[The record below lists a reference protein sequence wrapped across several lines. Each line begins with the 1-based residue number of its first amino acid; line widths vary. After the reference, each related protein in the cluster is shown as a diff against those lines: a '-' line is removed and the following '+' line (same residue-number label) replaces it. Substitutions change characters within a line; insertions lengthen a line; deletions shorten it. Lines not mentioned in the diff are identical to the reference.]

1 MLLGSSWQCKSVHRA
16 LPDHGCRR
24 YRSFLPFR
32 RNSLLEA
39 LSRLRRGPAFPFPAS
54 LWLKWPFTWRSNVV
68 CNRRH
73 QSAHIATHSLLHTFT
88 YNHPKFPTVNTHHL
102 ARQSNMNIL
111 NIWASDEGYIDI
123 RPYRVICKDSLF
135 TAVKC
140 GDLWV
145 GTYRYTTMT
154 GSPVLSHNRA
164 ASNSTGHHKVLSNFS
179 RQCDDDDVT
188 RRNYSVA
195 SDFWIGYQLL

>member
-1 MLLGSSWQCKSVHRA
+1 MWLGSSWQCKSVHRA

-73 QSAHIATHSLLHTFT
+73 QSAHIATHSLMHKAAHFHIQPPKVSNCQHPPPCKTIQHEQFKHMSKWWRLYWHPTLQGNLQGFTVYCCEVWWPMSGHIQIHHHDWFSCIQSQPCCLKLHRTS
-88 YNHPKFPTVNTHHL
+88 
-102 ARQSNMNIL
+102 QS
-111 NIWASDEGYIDI
+111 S
-123 RPYRVICKDSLF
+123 
-135 TAVKC
+135 
-140 GDLWV
+140 
-145 GTYRYTTMT
+145 
-154 GSPVLSHNRA
+154 
-164 ASNSTGHHKVLSNFS
+164 
-179 RQCDDDDVT
+179 Q
-188 RRNYSVA
+188 
-195 SDFWIGYQLL
+195 